1 MIIPPTNPVK
11 TVAITAI
18 SLMRVGSISKY
29 SATPPQ
35 TPPIIYLNSK
45 DTIFS

>member
-35 TPPIIYLNSK
+35 TPPIILSEFERYN
-45 DTIFS
+45 FS